1 MELFEDDHHVRLR
14 SRQHG
19 TYLCANEDGHGVSLH
34 HRRRRASM
42 NAAWVV
48 HLLPHQNQQYMFL
61 CNAAYGGYLAATEAP
76 APFAHGGLRVEQR
89 NYDHPDVVAVVWSAI
104 PVPAA
109 GDHPVV
115 LWNMTR
121 GFLRAYVKNG
131 IRHLNNGVSV
141 AGINDDIVHIAA
153 RMSHWIVE
161 PIPDR
166 EGMPPLPPPTIGL
179 RLRQL
184 PFRLIHFV
192 WPGEGVD
199 VHAPLIDHGFF
210 LFFGRS
216 VFRLR
221 IELARRLDVDIA
233 NLVMCLR
240 TGANLLTPLLVD
252 LPTNHDTL
260 HIVVVIAGT
269 PAHEELR
276 YPDVDAE

>member
-1 MELFEDDHHVRLR
+1 MELFEDEHHVRLR
-14 SRQHG
+14 NREHG
-19 TYLCANEDGHGVSLH
+19 TYLCADEDGHGVSLH
-34 HRRRRASM
+34 PHHRRGSM
-42 NAAWVV
+42 NAAWLV
-48 HLLPHQNQQYMFL
+48 HVFPHEGEEYLFF

-76 APFAHGGLRVEQR
+76 APFAHGGLRVEQS
-89 NYDHPDVVAVVWSAI
+89 NYDHPDGDAVVWYAI
-104 PVPAA
+104 PVPGAD
-109 GDHPVV
+109 DHPVV
-115 LWNMTR
+115 LWNIIR
-121 GFLRAYVKNG
+121 GFLRAYVRNG
-131 IRHLNNGVSV
+131 IRHMNNGVSV
-141 AGINDDIVHIAA
+141 ADTNDIVHIAA

-166 EGMPPLPPPTIGL
+166 DGMPPLPPPTIGL

-192 WPGEGVD
+192 WPLGVD
-199 VHAPLIDHGFF
+199 VHAPLIDYGFF

-221 IELARRLDVDIA
+221 IELARRLDADVA

-240 TGANLLTPLLVD
+240 TGGDLLTPLLVD

-260 HIVVVIAGT
+260 HIVVVITGT
-269 PAHEELR
+269 LAHAELR